1 MREMIEKQR
10 AVDEV
15 RMMAVQFADLYFAFV
30 CELRDTFG
38 EEEALRLTHRVLYKR
53 AAERAEK
60 MIKRAEEL
68 GLARTPENITKTSD
82 VPYLGWDKSLG
93 VNHCPY
99 GMAWNRHIAEN
110 EWFRKF
116 ARMYCDV
123 TDTTI
128 AEVFTGNCSHEL
140 YENVVLGDGDC
151 LRRYFPDAEVAAGKR
166 SYRPEEDGTR
176 EASKA

>member
-1 MREMIEKQR
+1 MDEMILR
-10 AVDEV
+10 SCAVDEV

-30 CELRDTFG
+30 DELRESFG
-38 EEEALRLTHRVLYKR
+38 EEQALKIAQRVLYRR
-53 AAERAEK
+53 ACERAEK
-60 MIKRAEEL
+60 MIERAAEL
-68 GLARTPENITKTSD
+68 NLPRTPENIRNTSD

-93 VNHCPY
+93 ADHCPY
-99 GMAWNRHIAEN
+99 GMVWNRHIAEN

-140 YENVVLGDGDC
+140 YKNVVLGDEDC
-151 LRRYFPDAEVAAGKR
+151 LRRYYPDDEVAAGKR
-166 SYRPEEDGTR
+166 TYKPEDI
-176 EASKA
+176 

>member
-1 MREMIEKQR
+1 MCDMIPRQR

-15 RMMAVQFADLYFAFV
+15 RMMAVQFADLYFAFLD
-30 CELRDTFG
+30 EMRNEYG
-38 EEEALRLTHRVLYKR
+38 EETAMKLARRVVYKR
-53 AAERAEK
+53 AEERAEK
-60 MIKRAEEL
+60 MIARAEEL

-82 VPYLGWDKSLG
+82 VPYLGWDKSFG
-93 VNHCPY
+93 VDHCPY
-99 GMAWNRHIAEN
+99 GMAWNRHIAGN

-140 YENVVLGDGDC
+140 YKNVVLGDEDC
-151 LRRYFPDAEVAAGKR
+151 LRRYYPDDEVAAGKR
-166 SYRPEEDGTR
+166 TYKPEDI
-176 EASKA
+176 

>member
-1 MREMIEKQR
+1 
-10 AVDEV
+10 
-15 RMMAVQFADLYFAFV
+15 
-30 CELRDTFG
+30 
-38 EEEALRLTHRVLYKR
+38 
-53 AAERAEK
+53 ERAEK

-166 SYRPEEDGTR
+166 SYRPEENGTR
-176 EASKA
+176 EASEA